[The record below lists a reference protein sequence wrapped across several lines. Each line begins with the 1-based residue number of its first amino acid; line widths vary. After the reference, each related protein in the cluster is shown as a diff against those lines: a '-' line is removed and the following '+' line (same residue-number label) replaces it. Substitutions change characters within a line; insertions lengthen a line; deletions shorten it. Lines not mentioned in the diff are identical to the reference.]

1 MVAEDDRRRMRRVLW
16 AMPQGLYVLGTAA
29 SGRRNLMTVSLATQ
43 ACVEPPMVA
52 VAVERVAWS
61 HALLAEGGVFAL
73 SLLDRQDRALVRRF
87 VKPVA
92 EGPEPG
98 ELGGE
103 PVEEA
108 VTGAPVLRRALGFLD
123 CRVTE
128 RLELGSHSLFV
139 GEVLAAGERGV
150 PAEPRRAGV
159 DGPAGHDAPSPAA
172 DQALGAMVL
181 RMEDTR
187 MHYGG

>member
-1 MVAEDDRRRMRRVLW
+1 MTAADDRRRMRRVLW
-16 AMPQGLYVLGTAA
+16 ALPQGLYVLGTAA
-29 SGRRNLMTVSLATQ
+29 GGRRNLMTVSLVTQ
-43 ACVEPPMVA
+43 ACVDPPMVA
-52 VAVERVAWS
+52 VAVERAAWS
-61 HALLAEGGVFAL
+61 HELLTEGGVFAL

-92 EGPEPG
+92 EGPAPG

-108 VTGAPVLRRALGFLD
+108 LTGAPVLRRALGFLD
-123 CRVTE
+123 CRVAE
-128 RLELGSHSLFV
+128 RLELGTHGLFV
-139 GEVLAAGERGV
+139 GEVLAAGE
-150 PAEPRRAGV
+150 
-159 DGPAGHDAPSPAA
+159 DGATGSDTPPPAA
-172 DQALGAMVL
+172 DRALGATVL